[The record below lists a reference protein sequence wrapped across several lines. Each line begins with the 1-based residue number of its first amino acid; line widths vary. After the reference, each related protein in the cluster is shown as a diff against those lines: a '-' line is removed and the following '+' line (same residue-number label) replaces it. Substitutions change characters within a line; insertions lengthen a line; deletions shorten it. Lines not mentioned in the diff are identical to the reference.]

1 MSRAFI
7 VGRGRRSDTTPEVV
21 REVETV
27 VRSGGW
33 TTDSL
38 VVSKKRELRRAAVS
52 SVKDGYDIVVA
63 VGGDEEVAQAAT
75 SLAGSLA
82 ALGIVPTTSGDLV
95 APATCSGPGRVAS
108 ALRRCHREWS
118 RAMVL

>member
-1 MSRAFI
+1 VSRAFI

-27 VRSGGW
+27 PRSGGW

-75 SLAGSLA
+75 SLARSPA
-82 ALGIVPTTSGDLV
+82 ALG
-95 APATCSGPGRVAS
+95 
-108 ALRRCHREWS
+108 HRPNDE
-118 RAMVL
+118 R